1 MTPIEWI
8 ATVMAGMVFVKF
20 TLLMINPEGFIKW
33 ATKFITNKNITII
46 RYVYLILFFV
56 LAYYLLQEL
65 TIVQFLVAILAGML
79 LIVHTFAHYPKMLNV
94 YIKQFKGKNPM
105 YKIMFDWFIW
115 LAMAAWVLKEIFF

>member
-1 MTPIEWI
+1 
-8 ATVMAGMVFVKF
+8 
-20 TLLMINPEGFIKW
+20 MINPEGFIKW